1 MEIKILPR
9 RSKKNQGF
17 SQQLWI
23 KEGDGL
29 YKVYKNTEHTVQFSG
44 PPNNP
49 FQYTMAKILGNLTID
64 YKPVSSATEK
74 TDKTEYINKK
84 FYEPESLVIENAVF
98 DQNGKYY
105 LKICGYCKE
114 KPAKLRIL
122 LQCNIVLCEM
132 VIQFA
137 SDALI
142 KSLRKKKMPQ
152 IESDQMTFDPPY
164 LEDSENPQKSKKRKA
179 SEFGTFSILDPTS
192 SPDVNTLLTSFTN
205 VPIITVRSPKGESTV
220 MPTSEMPL
228 KIESSIY
235 KEYQQDI
242 FSKLDRITKLHDKF
256 VYVVTQANELLFTDT
271 QQKFDDIK
279 LKLDDLYR
287 KLTFFACEQAEL
299 TLPYLFDRQSRL
311 SKIGNELYDLQEK
324 LSEEDKRISTHR
336 AEYETPFF

>member
-9 RSKKNQGF
+9 LSKKNQGF

-44 PPNNP
+44 PPNNL

-84 FYEPESLVIENAVF
+84 FYEPESLVVENAVF
-98 DQNGKYY
+98 DQNGNYY
-105 LKICGYCKE
+105 LKICGYCKD
-114 KPAKLRIL
+114 KPAKLRIQ

-152 IESDQMTFDPPY
+152 IESDPMAFDPPY

-179 SEFGTFSILDPTS
+179 SEFGTFSILDPTLS
-192 SPDVNTLLTSFTN
+192 SDVNTLLTSFTN

-220 MPTSEMPL
+220 VPTPEMP
-228 KIESSIY
+228 SII
-235 KEYQQDI
+235 KEYHQDI
-242 FSKLDRITKLHDKF
+242 ISKLDRITKLNGKF
-256 VYVVTQANELLFTDT
+256 AYVISQANELLFTDT

-279 LKLDDLYR
+279 LKLVI
-287 KLTFFACEQAEL
+287 
-299 TLPYLFDRQSRL
+299 LF
-311 SKIGNELYDLQEK
+311 
-324 LSEEDKRISTHR
+324 
-336 AEYETPFF
+336 